1 MDLQDKDYL
10 KVERTQINQSSEEA
24 QPAINMMIN
33 TWVHMVQAGR
43 LPITKTTHRT
53 KAWAA

>member
-10 KVERTQINQSSEEA
+10 KVECTQINQNSEEA
-24 QPAINMMIN
+24 QPAINMMID

-43 LPITKTTHRT
+43 LPIARTTHRT
-53 KAWAA
+53 KA

>member
-24 QPAINMMIN
+24 QPAINMMID

-53 KAWAA
+53 KA

>member
-10 KVERTQINQSSEEA
+10 KVECTQINQNSEEA
-24 QPAINMMIN
+24 QPAINMMID

-43 LPITKTTHRT
+43 LPVTRTTHRN
-53 KAWAA
+53 KA